1 MYNNWNQTHPVVKPL
16 ASAPVVTPTQS
27 PMNSARNLS
36 LPPVRPVQPNS
47 SPSSP
52 PRSTPPRSRRT
63 SRSSSTVSASPAGN
77 TRPKPNQRLRLAQL
91 EDVSYPVR
99 FPYHSVP
106 PYMRT
111 DPLQYVPQPDDI
123 QSRKYATSVDERNYL
138 TVFEYQVNGQSVIW
152 DYYTGYVHL
161 TGIWKAIGNSKADIA
176 KLLDISPQLEPVL
189 RRVRG
194 GYLKIQGT
202 WLPYEV
208 AYGLALR
215 IAYHIRFSLV
225 PLFGPNFP
233 DQCLVPTDPRF
244 GQLSLS
250 TSSPTPSPTPPVHSP
265 AVHTSLNQGNSQ
277 HTQYPSIVAPVRQ
290 HSLPGVHQIAAGA
303 GAAIQQPRIDA
314 RRSFT
319 VTGELPHPVD
329 SFQSARRQSET
340 DLHRRR
346 RLSASLGQ
354 TIPRGRAFSAPHR
367 SNSSHALPRHTLR
380 GKPVEWAV
388 GESSDDDEEDSPGVN
403 AGMQGE
409 LQEMLRATRLL
420 QELSM
425 SQWTS
430 NAPPINTHEKP
441 HLPSLHAQLMQRPLG
456 WDRS

>member
-1 MYNNWNQTHPVVKPL
+1 MG
-16 ASAPVVTPTQS
+16 A
-27 PMNSARNLS
+27 
-36 LPPVRPVQPNS
+36 
-47 SPSSP
+47 
-52 PRSTPPRSRRT
+52 
-63 SRSSSTVSASPAGN
+63 

-99 FPYHSVP
+99 YPYHSVP

-202 WLPYEV
+202 WLPYDV
-208 AYGLALR
+208 AYELSLR
-215 IAYHIRFSLV
+215 IAYHIRYSLV

-233 DQCLVPTDPRF
+233 DQCLVPTHPRF

-250 TSSPTPSPTPPVHSP
+250 TGSPSPSP
-265 AVHTSLNQGNSQ
+265 APQVQAGHQQTIYTPYNQGNPQ
-277 HTQYPSIVAPVRQ
+277 FAQYPSAQVAPPIRQ
-290 HSLPGVHQIAAGA
+290 HALPGIHQIAG
-303 GAAIQQPRIDA
+303 GAAAALQQPQIDT

-319 VTGELPHPVD
+319 VTGELPHPVE
-329 SFQSARRQSET
+329 SFQNARRQSET

-346 RLSASLGQ
+346 RLSATLGQ
-354 TIPRGRAFSAPHR
+354 TMPRGRTFSAPHR

-380 GKPVEWAV
+380 GKVVEWAV
-388 GESSDDDEEDSPGVN
+388 GESSDDDDEGSPGVN
-403 AGMQGE
+403 AGMQSE

-425 SQWTS
+425 SQWSGKGAAQTS
-430 NAPPINTHEKP
+430 ADEKP
-441 HLPSLHAQLMQRPLG
+441 QLPSLHAQLMQRPLD
-456 WDRS
+456 WRRS